1 MLRMDYIC
9 AMFRAMDSRQFN
21 EWAERMGRLRGKA
34 RLSERE
40 ISEVL
45 GWARESVSQRLAGTR
60 EVPRYIELACRMA
73 EIMER
78 ARQP

>member
-1 MLRMDYIC
+1 MTNLE
-9 AMFRAMDSRQFN
+9 FQQ
-21 EWAERMGRLRGKA
+21 WAERMGRLRGKE
-34 RLSERE
+34 RLSERD
-40 ISEVL
+40 IAEVL

-78 ARQP
+78 ARAK

>member
-1 MLRMDYIC
+1 MTMTTEE
-9 AMFRAMDSRQFN
+9 FN
-21 EWAERMGRLRGKA
+21 AWAIRLGVLRGKE

-40 ISEVL
+40 ISDLL

-60 EVPRYIELACRMA
+60 TVPKYIELSCRMT

-78 ARQP
+78 AKQA

>member
-1 MLRMDYIC
+1 MTNLE
-9 AMFRAMDSRQFN
+9 FQQ
-21 EWAERMGRLRGKA
+21 WAERMGRLRGKQ
-34 RLSERE
+34 RLSERD

-60 EVPRYIELACRMA
+60 EVPKYIDLACRMA

-78 ARQP
+78 AKAE